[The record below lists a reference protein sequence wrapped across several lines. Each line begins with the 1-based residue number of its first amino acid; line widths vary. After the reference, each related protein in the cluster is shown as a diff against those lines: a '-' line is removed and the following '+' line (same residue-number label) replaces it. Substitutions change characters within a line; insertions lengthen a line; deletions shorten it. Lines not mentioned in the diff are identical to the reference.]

1 MLNMLKGIDNKF
13 KRFKPMPN
21 VNKAI
26 VMGVLGRD
34 PETKNFPNGG
44 SVTTFSVATTDH
56 WKDKTTG
63 ERKQATEWHR
73 ITTNNRLAEIA
84 SKYLKKGGKVYI
96 EGSLRTRKWKDQSGA
111 DREVTEIRAD
121 ELQLL

>member
-1 MLNMLKGIDNKF
+1 MA
-13 KRFKPMPN
+13 N
-21 VNKAI
+21 VNKAT

-44 SVTTFSVATTDH
+44 SITTFSVATTDH

-63 ERKQATEWHR
+63 ERKEATEWHR
-73 ITTNNRLAEIA
+73 IATSNRLAEIA

-96 EGSLRTRKWKDQSGA
+96 EGSMRTRKYKDQSGA

-121 ELQLL
+121 ILQLL